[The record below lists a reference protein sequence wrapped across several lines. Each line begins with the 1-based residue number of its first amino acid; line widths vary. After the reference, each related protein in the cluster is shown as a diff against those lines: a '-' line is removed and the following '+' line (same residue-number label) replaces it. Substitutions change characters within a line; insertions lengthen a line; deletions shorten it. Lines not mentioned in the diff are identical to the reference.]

1 MRRYGYLLVVA
12 ISLFWNCNSPQAP
25 SDNIAKNLPL
35 QPKDNYIVL
44 MDLGDR
50 ILFNNQ
56 QQVAADI
63 EMIKSI
69 GNIFKANLSS
79 KDSTNLYYTVG
90 DRLKLLGAPNW
101 FYASVDL
108 AAEQPEKRAAAADK
122 MEKTFATLLPEIYKG
137 VITANDDSAYSGA
150 GIWEYFNEHLSD
162 DLDKDGQNTLFIVTD
177 GYMSSKQKENHPAQE
192 NRFITAAQVIDSL
205 KFYPDWET
213 RFTKGDYGL
222 PTISKKF
229 SNLKVI
235 VLQLNPKEGWKDEYM
250 LLTKIWNKW
259 FTEMGISNYTLIKQ
273 DSNSSIPKGSLARA
287 MNIKIDTT
295 SATEQWTKIKPTTD
309 SFLIKMIAA
318 EKKAAEILKKSAAA
332 STSDASKNNDTH
344 AASPPVTTTTPREN
358 TASNTV
364 PPPAAAPDRP
374 KATDAPKKK
383 TTPEV
388 LPPDKSDTR
397 LLNLKKPDKAATKK
411 TGTKNNDDILQDD
424 AASNGFNTGIKK
436 DTKKKN
442 Q

>member
-1 MRRYGYLLVVA
+1 MRRYGYVLLVA

-44 MDLGDR
+44 LDLGDR

-69 GNIFKANLSS
+69 CSIFKANLTS

-108 AAEQPEKRAAAADK
+108 TAEQPEKRAAVPNK

-137 VITANDDSAYSGA
+137 VITANNDSAYAGT

-162 DLDKDGQNTLFIVTD
+162 DLDKDGQNTLFIITD
-177 GYMSSKQKENHPAQE
+177 GYMSSKQREEQPAKG

-205 KFYPDWET
+205 KFYPDWED
-213 RFTKGDYGL
+213 RFIKGDYGL
-222 PTISKKF
+222 PTVSKKF

-235 VLQLNPKEGWKDEYM
+235 VLQLNPKEGWKDEYS
-250 LLTKIWNKW
+250 LLTKIWDKW
-259 FTEMGISNYTLIKQ
+259 FTEMGISNYAFIQQ
-273 DSNSSIPKGSLARA
+273 DSNSSIAKGSLARA
-287 MNIKIDTT
+287 MNIKIDTV
-295 SATEQWTKIKPTTD
+295 SATEQWTKIKPAATD

-318 EKKAAEILKKSAAA
+318 EKKAAEILKKTAAN
-332 STSDASKNNDTH
+332 THDASKNDNS
-344 AASPPVTTTTPREN
+344 AVSSPALTTKEN
-358 TASNTV
+358 TASNIV
-364 PPPAAAPDRP
+364 PPAAAAPPPP
-374 KATDAPKKK
+374 KATDVSKKK

-388 LPPDKSDTR
+388 LPPDESDTR
-397 LLNLKKPDKAATKK
+397 LLHFKKPDTASVKK
-411 TGTKNNDDILQDD
+411 TGSKNNDDILQDD

-436 DTKKKN
+436 AGKKKN